1 MRGAATFSK
10 IREETKMNMKLA
22 LIPLALLTGLIVQP
36 ANLQAQS
43 WPQKPIMFVVPFAPG
58 GGTDAFARPLAAQL
72 DTQLG
77 QRVLIENK
85 AGAGGTLGASYASKQ
100 APDGYSF
107 LIGAAH
113 HTIAP
118 SIYPKLD
125 YDIEKDFIPI
135 VLLARPPHVVTVNP
149 GKVEAKTLAEF
160 IAYARSN
167 QVNYGSAGAG
177 TTHHL
182 AGEYFNIMAKT
193 KLNHVPYRGAGPAM
207 QDLLAGHVPV
217 VFDGLGTSAPQ
228 IAAGTLRGLAIAAPK
243 RSPAIP
249 DVPTS
254 AEAGLPG
261 YEIST
266 WYGVFARKGTP
277 PEAIERMTKE
287 VKAAMQLP
295 AIKTAWEKNG
305 SDVPD
310 VSGAEFSKLVASEVV
325 RWRKVVADGGVKLE

>member
-1 MRGAATFSK
+1 MKIKSTF
-10 IREETKMNMKLA
+10 M
-22 LIPLALLTGLIVQP
+22 PLALLTGLVVQP
-36 ANLQAQS
+36 ANLQAQA
-43 WPQKPIMFVVPFAPG
+43 WPQKPIMFIVPFAAG

-72 DTQLG
+72 DTLLG

-85 AGAGGTLGASYASKQ
+85 AGAGGTLGASYAARQ
-100 APDGYSF
+100 PADGYTF

-125 YDIEKDFIPI
+125 YDIEKDFIPVI
-135 VLLARPPHVVTVNP
+135 MLARPPHVVTVNP
-149 GKVEAKTLAEF
+149 GKIEATTLKEF
-160 IAYARSN
+160 ITYTQN
-167 QVNYGSAGAG
+167 NKVNYGSAGAG

-182 AGEYFNIMAKT
+182 AGEFFNMMAKT

-228 IAAGTLRGLAIAAPK
+228 IAAGTLRGLAITATK
-243 RSPAIP
+243 RVPSLP
-249 DVPTS
+249 DVPTA

-261 YEIST
+261 FEFST
-266 WYGVFARKGTP
+266 WYGIFAKKGTP

-287 VKAAMQLP
+287 VKAAMALP
-295 AIKTAWEKNG
+295 AIKAAWEKNG

-310 VSGAEFSKLVASEVV
+310 VSGAEFSALVASEVV
-325 RWRKVVADGGVKLE
+325 RWRKVVSDGGVKLE

>member
-1 MRGAATFSK
+1 
-10 IREETKMNMKLA
+10 MKTA
-22 LIPLALLTGLIVQP
+22 LMPLALLAGLVIQP
-36 ANLQAQS
+36 ANLLAQA

-72 DTQLG
+72 DSQLG

-85 AGAGGTLGASYASKQ
+85 AGAGGTLGASYAFKQ
-100 APDGYSF
+100 PADGYTF

-125 YDIEKDFIPI
+125 YDIEKDFVPVIM
-135 VLLARPPHVVTVNP
+135 LARPPHVVTVNP
-149 GKVEAKTLAEF
+149 GKVEAKTLKEF
-160 IAYARSN
+160 IEYTQKN
-167 QVNYGSAGAG
+167 QINYGSAGAG

-182 AGEYFNIMAKT
+182 AGEFFNTMAKT

-228 IAAGTLRGLAIAAPK
+228 IAGGTLRGLAITAPK
-243 RSPAIP
+243 RVPALP

-261 YEIST
+261 FEFST
-266 WYGVFARKGTP
+266 WYGIFAKKGTP
-277 PEAIERMTKE
+277 QEAIDRMTKE
-287 VKAAMQLP
+287 VKAAMALP
-295 AIKTAWEKNG
+295 ALKTAWEKNG

-310 VSGAEFSKLVASEVV
+310 VSGAEYAKLVSADVA
-325 RWRKVVADGGVKLE
+325 RWRKVVNDAGIKLE

>member
-1 MRGAATFSK
+1 MSKATSILASLAALAGLCAAATS
-10 IREETKMNMKLA
+10 LHA
-22 LIPLALLTGLIVQP
+22 
-36 ANLQAQS
+36 QA

-72 DTQLG
+72 DNQLG

-85 AGAGGTLGASYASKQ
+85 AGAGGTLGATYAFKQ
-100 APDGYSF
+100 PNDGYTF

-118 SIYPKLD
+118 SIYPRLE
-125 YDIEKDFIPI
+125 YDIEKDFVPVIM
-135 VLLARPPHVVTVNP
+135 LAQPPHVVTVNP
-149 GKVEAKTLAEF
+149 GKVEAKTLKDF
-160 IAYARSN
+160 IAYT
-167 QVNYGSAGAG
+167 QKTQINYGSAGAG

-182 AGEYFNIMAKT
+182 AGEFFNSMAKT

-228 IAAGTLRGLAIAAPK
+228 IAAGNLRGLAITAPK
-243 RSPAIP
+243 RVKALP

-261 YEIST
+261 FEFAT
-266 WYGVFARKGTP
+266 WYGILARKGTP
-277 PEAIERMTKE
+277 QEAIDRMIKE
-287 VKAAMQLP
+287 VQAAMALP
-295 AIKTAWEKNG
+295 AIQSAWEKNG
-305 SDVPD
+305 SEVPN
-310 VSGAEFSKLVASEVV
+310 VSGEAFAKVVSADVA
-325 RWRKVVADGGVKLE
+325 RWRKVVTEAGIKLE